1 MNLKLV
7 DDQPEKPLSL
17 LDMVMKNHDAQTKL
31 MVHQIIERSKVE
43 PDDPMFLA
51 LLALTEAKITIA
63 PIPSELRS
71 LTDEMKAHLVT
82 LQSLSRGQIQDCRD
96 VASDINVT
104 ASRLSRQLVQHTS
117 GGISPVI
124 SFMWAFFGAV
134 CGGVLILLLQR
145 FV

>member
-1 MNLKLV
+1 MNLRFR

-17 LDMVMKNHDAQTKL
+17 LDIVMKNHDAQTKL
-31 MVHQIIERSKVE
+31 MVHQIIQQSQVE
-43 PDDPMFLA
+43 PDDPMFLV
-51 LLALTEAKITIA
+51 LLAITEAKITIA

-71 LTDEMKAHLVT
+71 LTEEMKAHLVT

>member
-1 MNLKLV
+1 MNPKPMDDLPERTQSLIDAVLEGV
-7 DDQPEKPLSL
+7 DVK
-17 LDMVMKNHDAQTKL
+17 TKL
-31 MVHQIIERSKVE
+31 KVHQIIQRSQVE

-51 LLALTEAKITIA
+51 LLALTEAKVAIA
-63 PIPSELRS
+63 PIPSDLRS
-71 LTDEMKAHLVT
+71 LTEEIKAHLVT

-104 ASRLSRQLVQHTS
+104 ASRLSRQLVRHTS
-117 GGISPVI
+117 GGISPVF
-124 SFMWAFFGAV
+124 SFLWAFFGAV

>member
-1 MNLKLV
+1 MNLRFR

-17 LDMVMKNHDAQTKL
+17 LDIVMKNHDAQTKL
-31 MVHQIIERSKVE
+31 MVHQIIQQSQVE
-43 PDDPMFLA
+43 PDDPMFLV
-51 LLALTEAKITIA
+51 LLAITEAKITIA

-71 LTDEMKAHLVT
+71 LTEEMKAHLVT

-124 SFMWAFFGAV
+124 SFLWAFFGAV

>member
-1 MNLKLV
+1 MNGDPV
-7 DDQPEKPLSL
+7 DDMPANVRATLAH
-17 LDMVMKNHDAQTKL
+17 M
-31 MVHQIIERSKVE
+31 IEGADLETMLKVYRVIQKTDVE
-43 PDDPMFLA
+43 PDDPMYLPLIA
-51 LLALTEAKITIA
+51 VIHGQVAIA

-71 LTDEMKAHLVT
+71 LTEEMKAHLVT

-124 SFMWAFFGAV
+124 SFLWAFFGAV